1 MCGASLAFSFAV
13 ITVVIII
20 IIISSIGVV
29 VVVVIIVVSCLRF
42 PLAAEAPPFQDRS

>member
-29 VVVVIIVVSCLRF
+29 VVVIIVVSCLRF